1 MDPGQ
6 VQCHAI
12 HYSDRLLPHLTAEIL
27 SEDIK
32 GKAAAFCTSL
42 NWVAALTIGLT
53 FKSML
58 NVLGLSGSY
67 LVFAF
72 INLGG
77 VLFAWSLMVETKQ
90 RPLDQIKKMLILE

>member
-1 MDPGQ
+1 M
-6 VQCHAI
+6 QCCALRCN
-12 HYSDRLLPHLTAEIL
+12 DRLLPTLTAEIL

-58 NVLGLSGSY
+58 NLLGLSGSY

-77 VLFAWSLMVETKQ
+77 VVFAWSLMVETKQ
-90 RPLDQIKKMLILE
+90 RPLDQIKKMLILG